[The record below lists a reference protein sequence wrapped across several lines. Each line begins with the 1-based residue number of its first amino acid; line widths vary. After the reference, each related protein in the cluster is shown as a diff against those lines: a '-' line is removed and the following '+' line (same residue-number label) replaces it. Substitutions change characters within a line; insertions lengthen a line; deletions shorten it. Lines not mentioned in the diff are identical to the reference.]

1 LPIDLNFGAVRPF
14 GDDFR
19 HALAVAAAR
28 PRLSKPPAHPVSGP
42 HRTIRPLLP
51 ERPVIHCR
59 SQSKGAIMRP
69 LSLLVSSLLVL
80 PALHASAQSVA
91 APASEPSISTV
102 QVSPPPGRVL
112 VRSEEIDEVCG
123 QYAMSNGWRLK
134 VEPSW
139 SGIDARIDRQRPI
152 HLVAVSAEKYVSRD
166 GNVVLQ
172 FDPKSDNGDMT
183 MCYVPLDRT
192 AGVVVLKATLAQR

>member
-1 LPIDLNFGAVRPF
+1 
-14 GDDFR
+14 
-19 HALAVAAAR
+19 
-28 PRLSKPPAHPVSGP
+28 
-42 HRTIRPLLP
+42 
-51 ERPVIHCR
+51 
-59 SQSKGAIMRP
+59 MRP
-69 LSLLVSSLLVL
+69 LSFLVSSLLL
-80 PALHASAQSVA
+80 MPALHAGAQSTA
-91 APASEPSISTV
+91 APTPGQAISTV
-102 QVSPPPGRVL
+102 EVTPPPGRVF
-112 VRSEEIDEVCG
+112 VRSDQIDEVCG

-183 MCYVPLDRT
+183 MSYVPTDRT
-192 AGVVVLKATLAQR
+192 AGVIVVKATLAQR